1 MDDCHLIPV
10 GIVMIYSFAL
20 YFLIGGALGLRELHL
35 ADQRFMQA
43 LQHDKEIQ
51 DTFSSDILFALF
63 LVVGWPVWL
72 IILGVRKCKQN

>member
-1 MDDCHLIPV
+1 MY
-10 GIVMIYSFAL
+10 GFAL

-35 ADQRFMQA
+35 SDQRFLQA
-43 LQHDKEIQ
+43 LQHDKEMQ
-51 DTFSSDILFALF
+51 DTASSDILFALF